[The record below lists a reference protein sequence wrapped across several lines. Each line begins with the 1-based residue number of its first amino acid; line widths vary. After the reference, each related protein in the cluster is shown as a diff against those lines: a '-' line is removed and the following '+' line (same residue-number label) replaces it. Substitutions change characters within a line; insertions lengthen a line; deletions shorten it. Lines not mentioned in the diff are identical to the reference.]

1 MNSIRSIFNC
11 IKIEFKNIFRIKAI
25 KFIIPIICI
34 YCCYT
39 YVMSIF
45 FEYGVWDVLRASS
58 FVPMILML
66 LFMVLGFYLAKEE
79 KRYNLDEVFFSIY
92 RGKII
97 KLIGKL
103 LTILSL
109 ILLVIFF
116 CMISIFICSAIKGA
130 PSIFYKQSIMYFI
143 IYYLLPLFIGSIIGM
158 IIGHVVKSKI
168 SYLLMLI
175 IWFISVPLNEYIF
188 KSIVDI
194 VSLDLRAVQYFLNLG
209 QYDINSGINILTGMP
224 TQGFNLV
231 QRVLIFIVGL
241 SILLIINLINS
252 KKSSIAIVLI
262 TIGIVV
268 PTFNIYKRNLPTVK
282 SLIYFGDGE
291 KKDVIYYSLN
301 KQFPENTVK
310 FDIKKCNIILHENKT
325 EEFETKMHIMP
336 RENLKSLQFS
346 LYNGFNIKK
355 VLDNTNKALTFKR
368 DGDFIMVLLDKPLK
382 KGESKEF
389 TFIYDNK
396 SSPLFSV
403 NKDMII
409 LPNYFNYYPSNI
421 IAPAMTEFNN
431 SGLFTNDLSY
441 KADFTVNIEGK
452 KKVYSNLESVGPN
465 QFKGTNCKG
474 VTLYRGMITEDK
486 YKNITYCYPSI
497 QENSRE
503 NAKNFIDK
511 YNNSVNKLNKKF
523 DLDIEGLSSIKKILF
538 MPIYD
543 EGSSLGDDIFRD
555 KDTLIVKVYKD
566 TKIMTLPQE
575 NIEVNILGN
584 YLRQAIKNED
594 QQYIKDLIIMAL
606 RDQESMKRNNNIG
619 FLQGKIEGDSQSSN
633 RDEVKYN
640 LEKTLVTIIRK
651 KDNDKFNQVLKVLI
665 KASKEKNIDI
675 KKVSREV
682 NTLLKK

>member
-34 YCCYT
+34 YCW
-39 YVMSIF
+39 YVYVTSIF
-45 FEYGVWDVLRASS
+45 FEYEIWDVLRASS
-58 FVPMILML
+58 FVPMVLML

-79 KRYNLDEVFFSIY
+79 QQYNLDEVFFSIY

-103 LTILSL
+103 LTLLSL
-109 ILLVIFF
+109 ILSVIFF

-143 IYYLLPLFIGSIIGM
+143 IYYLLSLFIEAIIGM
-158 IIGHVVKSKI
+158 IIGYIVKSKI

-175 IWFISVPLNEYIF
+175 IWFTSIPLNGYIF

-209 QYDINSGINILTGMP
+209 QYDINSGINIMTGMP
-224 TQGFNLV
+224 IQGFNLV
-231 QRVLIFIVGL
+231 QRVLIFMVGL

-301 KQFPENTVK
+301 KQFSENTVK
-310 FDIKKCNIILHENKT
+310 FDIKKCNIILREDKT
-325 EEFETKMHIMP
+325 EEFETKMYIMP

-355 VLDNTNKALTFKR
+355 VLDDTNKALTFKR
-368 DGDFIMVLLDKPLK
+368 DGDFITVLLDKSLK
-382 KGESKEF
+382 KGESKEI
-389 TFIYDNK
+389 TFIYDNE

-421 IAPAMTEFNN
+421 IAPSMTDFNN

-441 KADFTVNIEGK
+441 KADFTVNIEGN
-452 KKVYSNLESVGPN
+452 KKVYSNLESVGSN

-503 NAKNFIDK
+503 NAKKFIDK
-511 YNNSVNKLNKKF
+511 YDNSVDKLNKKF
-523 DLDIEGLSSIKKILF
+523 DLDIEGLSNIKKILF

-555 KDTLIVKVYKD
+555 NDILIVKVDND
-566 TKIMTLPQE
+566 TTTIPFNEEDIE
-575 NIEVNILGN
+575 NNILGN

-594 QQYIKDLIIMAL
+594 QQYIKDLIIMSL
-606 RDQESMKRNNNIG
+606 RDQENIKINNDVG
-619 FLQGKIEGDSQSSN
+619 FLQGKIEGESQSSN
-633 RDEVKYN
+633 RDGVKYN
-640 LEKTLVTIIRK
+640 LEKALVTTIRK
-651 KDNDKFNQVLKVLI
+651 KDDDKFNEVLKVLI

-675 KKVSREV
+675 KKVSMEV